1 MHMLSQ
7 LAGARKSVL
16 TSAVRD
22 PFTLAEEKQLF
33 NFATE
38 LDLKRWQT
46 FQDKD
51 VGGKSTVTLDQS
63 LDNPVIL
70 FGSAGAATY
79 VQTPVVPWFVTCA
92 NMQGTQHESLCAGHC
107 SDVGLLFYRD

>member
-1 MHMLSQ
+1 MHMLLQ
-7 LAGARKSVL
+7 LAVARISDL
-16 TSAVRD
+16 ASAVRD

-33 NFATE
+33 SFATE

-70 FGSAGAATY
+70 FDSAVASNYLQLNLVA
-79 VQTPVVPWFVTCA
+79 P
-92 NMQGTQHESLCAGHC
+92 
-107 SDVGLLFYRD
+107 